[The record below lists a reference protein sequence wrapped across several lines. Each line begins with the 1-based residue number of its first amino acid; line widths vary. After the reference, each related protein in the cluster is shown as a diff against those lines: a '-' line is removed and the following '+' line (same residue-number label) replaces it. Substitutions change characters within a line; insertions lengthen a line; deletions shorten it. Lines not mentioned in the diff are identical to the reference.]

1 MKRTSSIK
9 RRKQLKSLLSNGVMM
24 FVMLLYLLP
33 FWYIVNNALKVK
45 RYISIEPFIL
55 RPETFTLD
63 NLANAFKK
71 MKYLTAFQ
79 NSLITLL
86 LSCVLFVVLGS
97 MTGYAIATYKSRL
110 TNGAYVFFIS
120 LIALPFQAA
129 MVPLVSMMND
139 IGLSNS
145 FLGLALI
152 YAAMFMPF
160 IVFLYTGFMRSL
172 PKELMEAAAIDGCS
186 YVQTYTLVYMPLL
199 KTITGIVLVLRGTYV
214 WNDLQV
220 PLIVINDASMQTL
233 QQKLYVF
240 SQSRI
245 GNLDLVFAGA
255 LIVCLPLVV
264 AFLLMQ
270 KSFIRAIMAGSI
282 KG

>member
-1 MKRTSSIK
+1 MRTSSIK
-9 RRKQLKSLLSNGVMM
+9 RRKRGKRILSNSLMM
-24 FVMLLYLLP
+24 FVMLLYLIP
-33 FWYIVNNALKVK
+33 FWYILNNAFKQK
-45 RYISIEPFIL
+45 RYISLTPFYIL
-55 RPETFTLD
+55 PEMFTLE
-63 NLANAFKK
+63 NIVNAFQK
-71 MKYLTAFQ
+71 MKYMLSFR
-79 NSLITLL
+79 NSLITLV
-86 LSCVLFVVLGS
+86 LSCVLFVLLGS
-97 MTGYAIATYKSRL
+97 MTGYAIATSKKRMA
-110 TNGAYVFFIS
+110 NGIYVFFVS

-129 MVPLVSMMND
+129 MVPLVSMMNS
-139 IGLSNS
+139 IGLANS

-172 PKELMEAAAIDGCS
+172 PVELMEAAQIDGCN
-186 YVQTYTLVYMPLL
+186 YVQTYALVYMPLL
-199 KTITGIVLVLRGTYV
+199 KTVTGIVLVLRGVYV

-220 PLIVINDASMQTL
+220 PLIVINDSSLQTL

-255 LIVCLPLVV
+255 LIVCLPMVI

-270 KSFIRAIMAGSI
+270 KSFIKAVMAGSI